1 MPHADPKHIQMLV
14 LDVDGVLTDGSIWIG
29 PDGAETKR
37 FNVRDGLGM
46 KVWMKLGYQL
56 AIISGRF
63 SESVVHRTRELG
75 VELVYQDVHD
85 KVKALHDLRDR
96 TGLSPTVMA
105 YIGDDWPDVPVLRRV
120 GYPITVPEAD
130 RAVKSL
136 AAYVT
141 GRAGGHGA
149 VRDAI
154 DHLLIA
160 KGTKDAHRTDE
171 TDPDAQVP
179 LDDTPSGEIFPSA

>member
-1 MPHADPKHIQMLV
+1 MAHTDPKQVLMLV
-14 LDVDGVLTDGSIWIG
+14 LDVDGVLTDGSIWVG
-29 PDGAETKR
+29 PDGSETKR

-46 KVWMKLGYQL
+46 KVWMKLGYPL

-63 SESVVHRTRELG
+63 SEAVVHRMRELG
-75 VELVYQDVHD
+75 VELVYQDVRD
-85 KVKALHDLRDR
+85 KVKALHNLRDR
-96 TGLSPTVMA
+96 TGLSPSVMA

-141 GRAGGHGA
+141 GRPGGQGA

-160 KGTKDAHRTDE
+160 KGTKDAHRVGE
-171 TDPDAQVP
+171 PDADAMLP
-179 LDDTPSGEIFPSA
+179 LDDTPAGGIIPRA